1 MNFNPQAFIDNL
13 YYMGIG
19 MLGIMIVIG
28 VLIVITVVLNAL
40 PSKDDSKN
48 KKK

>member
-1 MNFNPQAFIDNL
+1 MNFNSQAFIDNL

-28 VLIVITVVLNAL
+28 VLIVITAVLNAL